1 MVKLQLSGDRQ
12 LLKYLKDSGSC
23 KDFQVTDFAS
33 TGASFDT
40 FSQAKG
46 RSKTFCELMFVK
58 AQNAELA
65 RFLISNMLTLDDI
78 HGNMLGVCV
87 YLNIGIY
94 WASCYMIAKKKKQVT
109 ASCFLLLMEEIL
121 HHLGWLKPYK

>member
-12 LLKYLKDSGSC
+12 LLKYLKDIGYC

-33 TGASFDT
+33 TGTSFDT

-65 RFLISNMLTLDDI
+65 RFLIAKSSQGISNMLTLDDI
-78 HGNMLGVCV
+78 HGIMATCWGCV
-87 YLNIGIY
+87 YLNSLNIGHH
-94 WASCYMIAKKKKQVT
+94 VT
-109 ASCFLLLMEEIL
+109 
-121 HHLGWLKPYK
+121 